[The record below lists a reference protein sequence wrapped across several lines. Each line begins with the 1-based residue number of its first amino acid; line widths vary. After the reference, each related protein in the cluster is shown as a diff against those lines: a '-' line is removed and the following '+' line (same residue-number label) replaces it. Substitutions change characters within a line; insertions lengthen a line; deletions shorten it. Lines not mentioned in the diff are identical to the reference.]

1 MISTFPIS
9 PPTSPVALVLH
20 RPSSKSK
27 AKQNWLSCMWE
38 KGIKTPGRRP
48 GAAIP
53 NRAPTRSSRPPPR
66 HRCSVPAPMG
76 CVRAR
81 SPSGDGQPR
90 SADVAGGRSPPRER
104 NLSFPHPVPPSS
116 RAEGHLCLRGN
127 VVARNPTDATAV
139 SGAKLI
145 EARLVLN
152 VKRNEQKSK
161 KYSRLAAAARIF

>member
-1 MISTFPIS
+1 MKMKTYPFQSTGGRSPAVISAFPIS

-53 NRAPTRSSRPPPR
+53 THGLTRSTCPPPR
-66 HRCSVPAPMG
+66 RRRSVPAPIG
-76 CVRAR
+76 RVRAR

-104 NLSFPHPVPPSS
+104 DLSFPRPVPPSR
-116 RAEGHLCLRGN
+116 RAEERLCLRGD
-127 VVARNPTDATAV
+127 VVARNPTAATAV
-139 SGAKLI
+139 SGA
-145 EARLVLN
+145 EARFVILPGPGL
-152 VKRNEQKSK
+152 
-161 KYSRLAAAARIF
+161 